1 MVLKGIVSVGRQL
14 RNLHWEVIN
23 MPHLYWGAL
32 EVSLEKKAYK
42 VRWFWTDYTKV
53 TLSCKSGATEYD
65 KIAVIVN
72 GMMETW
78 VPHEQKF
85 SHQPERVWTAQEKDL
100 LNHFMET
107 GR

>member
-1 MVLKGIVSVGRQL
+1 MVLKGNGSVVRQL

-23 MPHLYWGAL
+23 TSHFYWGAL

-42 VRWFWTDYTKV
+42 VRWFWTGYTEV
-53 TLSCKSGATEYD
+53 TLSYKSWAKEYD
-65 KIAVIVN
+65 KIAVVVY

-78 VPHEQKF
+78 VPHEQKI
-85 SHQPERVWTAQEKDL
+85 SYPPERVWTAQEKDVL
-100 LNHFMET
+100 THIMEI

>member
-42 VRWFWTDYTKV
+42 VR
-53 TLSCKSGATEYD
+53 
-65 KIAVIVN
+65 
-72 GMMETW
+72 
-78 VPHEQKF
+78 
-85 SHQPERVWTAQEKDL
+85 
-100 LNHFMET
+100 
-107 GR
+107 